1 MRVGILSLMHESNTF
16 AVTPTTI
23 DLFRRDGVL
32 FGDEIREA
40 FGGGLHQITGFL
52 DGLEKADIESVPIFH
67 AGTSP
72 SGLPARSERG

>member
-52 DGLEKADIESVPIFH
+52 DGL
-67 AGTSP
+67 
-72 SGLPARSERG
+72 